1 MTKRKINPRPEVRC
15 CATCGK
21 RGHNRSTCPEIAK
34 TTNVKTQP
42 TFTPVKFFVH
52 HVTTSSSH
60 SPHVVNLRT
69 NQSSTWDNVNS
80 VAPKQSTNPLYHFY
94 HEQSKT
100 SPTKTEIA
108 TPLFADLQINQKNI
122 TKDTIVSSKPQK
134 IKKNKQKKDYHL
146 KQKISNLKNKI
157 KENTTNANNAVKKVI
172 LQTLPIKRMAV
183 GIIILITIIIAPI
196 RANSFY
202 EDVKKTTNNITR
214 DSTAGFASLQESTIA
229 LMHADLSTAENSI
242 TDALTSFESAVSTM
256 QNKHRWLQSIVSGIP
271 VLSGEVQSRQNLIL
285 AGQEFALG
293 NTYLLKGIAE
303 SQANAAD
310 TVTSRINTIVIH
322 LKAAIPN
329 YQKALDHLSSV
340 KTNTLPLA
348 YQAPFNEF
356 KILFAAGL
364 NDFKN
369 LADLGQS
376 IQEIFGGQG
385 TRRYLLVFQNENE
398 IRPTGGF
405 MGSFALIEIKD
416 GNIVKLT
423 VPPGGTYDLKGQLD
437 TYLKPPDPLL
447 LANKRWEFQDSN
459 WFPDFPA
466 SAEKMLWFYQHSRKI
481 TADGVIAI
489 NSSVLERLLSITGP
503 ITDTK
508 RDIILAQN
516 SAIDTI
522 QTIVET
528 GPEKQANKPKQILT
542 DLAPQFIEY
551 FKNAKPADL
560 LPLLVNLNEAL
571 GKKEIQTY
579 FTDTKTE
586 RTIQSFGWGGQIL
599 PTTPDQ
605 DYLMVINTN
614 IQGQKSD
621 ARIKQTISHQAVI
634 EDDGQIIDTVVITRS
649 HTGRAEE
656 NLYGANNID
665 YIRIYVPAGS
675 QLLSANGFSWP
686 DEKKFLVPENYYTND
701 AWLKTLEKEVNIDS
715 QSGTRITNE
724 FGKTTFGNWII
735 TEPGKTNQ
743 VEFTYRLPYKLDT
756 TDNKSSSILRDII
769 LPKDLAAHY
778 QLIVQRQSGCE
789 STFESQIIFP
799 NFWQPAWKEGDGV
812 TLASNGITI
821 EPTNLETDRNWGVV
835 LKKTTKNQ

>member
-1 MTKRKINPRPEVRC
+1 MTKRTTNPRPEVRC

-21 RGHNRSTCPEIAK
+21 RGHNRSTCPEITK
-34 TTNVKTQP
+34 TTVKTQP

-52 HVTTSSSH
+52 HVAAAPTE
-60 SPHVVNLRT
+60 SPHVIDLRNNKNT
-69 NQSSTWDNVNS
+69 TWEKINS

-94 HEQSKT
+94 HEEKNQISNKE
-100 SPTKTEIA
+100 EIA
-108 TPLFADLQINQKNI
+108 TPLFANLQSNQKNVATDKQTI
-122 TKDTIVSSKPQK
+122 SETLPTKPA
-134 IKKNKQKKDYHL
+134 KQKKQYHL
-146 KQKISNLKNKI
+146 KQKLSDFNHKV
-157 KENTTNANNAVKKVI
+157 KEKTIEAGNNTKKFFAK
-172 LQTLPIKRMAV
+172 TLPIKRIAV
-183 GIIILITIIIAPI
+183 GAAIIFLLIIIPI
-196 RANSFY
+196 QANSFY
-202 EDVKKTTNNITR
+202 EDVKKTTNTITKN
-214 DSTAGFASLQESTIA
+214 STAGFASLQESTIA
-229 LMHADLSTAENSI
+229 LMHADLPTAENSI
-242 TDALTSFESAVSTM
+242 TNALTSFESAVSTM
-256 QNKHRWLQSIVSGIP
+256 QNKHRWLQSIVSAVPI
-271 VLSGEVQSRQNLIL
+271 LSGEVQSRQNLIL

-293 NTYLLKGIAE
+293 NTYLLKGITE
-303 SQANAAD
+303 SQANDAD
-310 TVTSRINTIVIH
+310 TVTNRINTIVIH
-322 LKAAIPN
+322 LRAAIPN
-329 YQKALDHLSSV
+329 YQKALDHLSDV
-340 KTNTLPLA
+340 KTDTLPLA

-437 TYLKPPDPLL
+437 TYLEPPAPLL

-503 ITDTK
+503 ITDAK
-508 RDIILAQN
+508 RNITLAQDN
-516 SAIDTI
+516 AINTI

-571 GKKEIQTY
+571 SKKEIQAY

-599 PTTPDQ
+599 STTPDQ
-605 DYLMVINTN
+605 DYLMVVNTN

-634 EDDGQIIDTVVITRS
+634 EEDGQIVDTVVITRS
-649 HTGRAEE
+649 HTGTADER
-656 NLYGANNID
+656 LYGANNID
-665 YIRIYVPAGS
+665 YVRIYVPAGS
-675 QLLSANGFSWP
+675 KLLSANGFSWP
-686 DEKKFLVPENYYTND
+686 DEKKFLVPENYYVTD
-701 AWLKTLEKEVNIDS
+701 TWLKTLEKEIGVDN

-756 TDNKSSSILRDII
+756 ADNKNNSIWKDII

-778 QLIVQRQSGCE
+778 QLIVQHQSGCE
-789 STFESQIIFP
+789 STFESQVIFP
-799 NFWQPAWKEGDGV
+799 NFWQPAWTEGENI
-812 TLASNGITI
+812 TLAANGITI
-821 EPTNLETDRNWGVV
+821 EPNNLEIDRNWGVV
-835 LKKTTKNQ
+835 LKKTTKK